1 MLFLNKKSISEI
13 DKDIIQDA
21 VKEAYRL
28 VLSADY
34 NMPDRTH
41 APDGENTVLFMPCF
55 EKQFF
60 GVKLV
65 WVFPKAPQQG
75 YPAVNGIMVL
85 SDNITGQPLA
95 IMDGAALTAQR
106 TGAVGGLAI
115 DMLSSD
121 SVNSAGIF
129 GAGVQGFHQGLYLL
143 HNRSIDVL
151 YIHDLNRK
159 SAEKMAGNLSREFK
173 DVDCIIADSPEQV
186 IKNCEI
192 IIAATTSSTP
202 LFEISKDDAEG
213 RLFISIGSFRPDMQE
228 FPDTVTANADE
239 IFVDTMFAA
248 EESGDIAG
256 PVKRNI
262 IKSTMIKEFA
272 GLIDKNNSFSG
283 KTVFFKTVG
292 MALFD
297 LSVACSIYKMALKDG
312 IGQSVEF

>member
-1 MLFLNKKSISEI
+1 MLFLNKKSISQI

-28 VLSADY
+28 VLTADY

-55 EKQFF
+55 AKQFF

-65 WVFPKAPQQG
+65 WVFPKAPCQG

-115 DMLSSD
+115 DLLSPD
-121 SVNSAGIF
+121 TVKTAGIF
-129 GAGVQGFHQGLYLL
+129 GAGVQGYHQGLYLL
-143 HNRSIDVL
+143 HNRSIDTL
-151 YIHDLNRK
+151 YIHDLNIK
-159 SAEKMAGNLSREFK
+159 SAETMARNLRHEFTN
-173 DVDCIIADSPEQV
+173 VDYIIADCPEQV
-186 IKNCEI
+186 IENCEI
-192 IIAATTSSTP
+192 IIAATTSCSP
-202 LFEISKDDAEG
+202 LFEIRPDDTRG

-228 FPDTVTANADE
+228 FPDNVIANADE

-256 PVKRNI
+256 PVQRNI
-262 IKSTMIKEFA
+262 IETDMIKEFA
-272 GLIDKNNSFSG
+272 ELIGKKNRFTG
-283 KTVFFKTVG
+283 KTLFFKTVG

-297 LSVACSIYKMALKDG
+297 LSVACSLYEMALKNG